1 MRPCYAEDEFGQ
13 EGNQMKINVTRD
25 DIRNGK
31 PGKPTACMV
40 ALALKRELG
49 ISYASVGY
57 REAKILVDARYL
69 KLYFPK
75 SVEKKIRFWDRFH
88 FAFPFSFELI
98 PEGFLTDS
106 AIILQPRELPELLSV
121 PGLCESPQT
130 T

>member
-1 MRPCYAEDEFGQ
+1 
-13 EGNQMKINVTRD
+13 MKINVTRD

-57 REAKILVDARYL
+57 REAKILIDGQYL

-75 SVEKKIRFWDRFH
+75 SVEKKIRFWDGFH
-88 FAFPFSFELI
+88 FAFPFSFELV
-98 PEGFLTDS
+98 PEGFLTGS
-106 AIILQPRELPELLSV
+106 AIALQRRELRSI
-121 PGLCESPQT
+121 PGLCDSPQT
-130 T
+130 A